1 MAERVSLKRGQVP
14 KAVARKAA
22 RPAPRRAAEP
32 IIRLPLGPKLMRA
45 WLGAGIGMLVAAGG
59 VAALWLAGIPQMAW
73 FETARSTA
81 EAGFEVRH
89 VTINGLKYTDRL
101 VVHEQAVSGPSNAML
116 LVGLDDVRA
125 RVMALPWVA
134 DASVR
139 RELPDTLV
147 VDVTERKP
155 VALWQYRHRLAL
167 IDVQGR
173 VLTRAGLARFGALPI
188 VVGPRANLRTR
199 ELMTML
205 ADQPALK
212 QHVDSASW
220 VGNRRW
226 DLRFKSGEILALPEG
241 VLEARK
247 ALGTFAGMDEKSGLL
262 AKGFARFDMRL
273 GDRMTVRTSG
283 EPGAS
288 AAPRTAETI

>member
-1 MAERVSLKRGQVP
+1 MAERVSLKRGQMP
-14 KAVARKAA
+14 KAVARKAG
-22 RPAPRRAAEP
+22 RPAPRRPTEP

-59 VAALWLAGIPQMAW
+59 VAALWLAGIPQMVW

-101 VVHEQAVSGPSNAML
+101 VVHEHAVSGPSNAML
-116 LVGLDDVRA
+116 LVSLDDVRS
-125 RVMALPWVA
+125 RVMTLPWVA

-139 RELPDTLV
+139 RQLPDTLV

-173 VLTRAGLARFGALPI
+173 VLTRDGLARFGALPI
-188 VVGPRANLRTR
+188 VVGPQANLRTR
-199 ELMTML
+199 DLMIML

-241 VLEARK
+241 VLESRK

-288 AAPRTAETI
+288 AVPRTAETI

>member
-1 MAERVSLKRGQVP
+1 MAERVSLKRGQMP
-14 KAVARKAA
+14 KSAPRKSV
-22 RPAPRRAAEP
+22 RTAPRRSADP
-32 IIRLPLGPKLMRA
+32 VVRVPLGPKRMRR
-45 WLGAGIGMLVAAGG
+45 WLGLGIGTLVAMGG
-59 VAALWLAGIPQMAW
+59 VAALWLAEIPQKAW
-73 FETARSTA
+73 FETARTTA
-81 EAGFEVRH
+81 EAGFEVKH
-89 VTINGLKYTDRL
+89 VRIDGLKYTDRL
-101 VVHEQAVSGPSNAML
+101 TVHEQAVSGPSNAML
-116 LVGLDDVRA
+116 LVDLDGVRS

-155 VALWQYRHRLAL
+155 VALWQYRRRLAL
-167 IDVQGR
+167 IDVQGT
-173 VLTRAGLARFGALPI
+173 VLTRDGLDRFGALPI
-188 VVGPRANLRTR
+188 IVGPRANLQTH

-241 VLEARK
+241 VPESRR
-247 ALGTFAGMDEKSGLL
+247 ALKTFAVMDEKSGLL

-283 EPGAS
+283 EPGA
-288 AAPRTAETI
+288 AAVPRSAETI